1 MSKHLKLLEKLCANP
16 PPASFKWSDLKVV
29 LEHLG
34 FKMLMNSGSRRKF
47 QHAEKDVLIICHE
60 PHPSPE
66 VDRGCIVD
74 VVETLKANGF
84 VEN

>member
-1 MSKHLKLLEKLCANP
+1 MPSHHQQ
-16 PPASFKWSDLKVV
+16 ASNGQNSRVFLSIY
-29 LEHLG
+29 G
-34 FKMLMNSGSRRKF
+34 FKMLKNSGSRRKF
-47 QHAEKDVLIICHE
+47 HHAERDVLIICHE

-74 VVETLKANGF
+74 VAETLKANGF